1 MTDQLELVLLN
12 QQSEV
17 ARAQESLEQ
26 FTARHQ
32 IPGRALH
39 EVQLAFEEHLTN
51 IVRYAYA
58 DTREHHIH
66 VRMMLRSRELR
77 IEVEDDGQP
86 FNPLKHPTPDLS
98 LPLDQRPIGG
108 LGIHMIRK
116 SLDRLE
122 YRRENDRNIL
132 VMLKRV

>member
-1 MTDQLELVLLN
+1 MTDQLELSLLN

-26 FTARHQ
+26 FAAKHELPKRV
-32 IPGRALH
+32 LH
-39 EVQLAFEEHLTN
+39 EVQLALEEHLTN
-51 IVRYAYA
+51 IVRYAFA
-58 DTREHHIH
+58 DTRQHHIH
-66 VRMMLRSRELR
+66 VRIMLRSGELR

-116 SLDRLE
+116 SLDALE
-122 YRRENDRNIL
+122 YRREYDRNIL
-132 VMLKRV
+132 VMLKRI